1 MICARLARSL
11 SPGLGRLK
19 DDLPSGSPPVSA
31 DLHRAMGMLNRMT
44 DYLDKRSTS

>member
-11 SPGLGRLK
+11 SPGLGRLE
-19 DDLPSGSPPVSA
+19 DDLPSGPSPASA

-44 DYLDKRSTS
+44 GYLDKREHW